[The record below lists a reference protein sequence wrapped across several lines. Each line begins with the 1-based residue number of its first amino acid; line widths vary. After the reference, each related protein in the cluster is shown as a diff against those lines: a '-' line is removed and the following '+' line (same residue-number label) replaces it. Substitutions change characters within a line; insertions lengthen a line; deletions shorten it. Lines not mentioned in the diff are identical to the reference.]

1 MNVKELLGIPP
12 WEWPQ
17 NAGEIFLKL
26 LVDKQADASDR
37 LIAADLAGEL
47 VVMNNQLADALLAIV
62 AGRDEFEELR
72 AHAAIGL
79 GPVLEQ
85 ADTELLDDDQFDD
98 PEAVPIDLPTF
109 RNLQDSLRR
118 LYLDE
123 SNPKEVRRKVLEAA
137 VRARQDWQP
146 SAILDAYSSG
156 DNDWKLTAVFAMRW
170 VKGFDDQ
177 ILEAL
182 ESPDPEI
189 HLEAVTAAGNWQ
201 LDAAWPHVVALAE
214 TPSTPKPLRL
224 AAIDAVG
231 SIRPLEAQE
240 ILSPLTA
247 SHDEDIAAAAEEAI
261 AMGQAMSDDE
271 DEESDGEW
279 IN

>member
-1 MNVKELLGIPP
+1 MNVKDLLGIPP
-12 WEWPQ
+12 WEWPG
-17 NAGEIFLKL
+17 NAGETLLEL
-26 LVDKQADASDR
+26 LVDKEADASER

-62 AGRDEFEELR
+62 AGRDESEELR
-72 AHAAIGL
+72 AQAAIGL

-85 ADTELLDDDQFDD
+85 ADTELLDDEQFDD
-98 PEAVPIDLPTF
+98 AEAVPIDLPTF
-109 RNLQDSLRR
+109 RNLQDSLRK
-118 LYLDE
+118 LFLDE
-123 SNPKEVRRKVLEAA
+123 SNPKEVRRSVLEAA
-137 VRARQDWQP
+137 VRARQDWHR

-156 DNDWKLTAVFAMRW
+156 DDDWKLTAVFAMRW

-182 ESPDPEI
+182 ESPEPEI

-201 LDAAWPHVVALAE
+201 LDAAWPHVVELAE
-214 TPSTPKPLRL
+214 TPSTPKLLRL
-224 AAIDAVG
+224 AAIEAVG
-231 SIRPLEAQE
+231 SIRPLEARE
-240 ILSPLTA
+240 ILIPLTA
-247 SHDEDIAAAAEEAI
+247 SKDEDIAAEAEEAI

-279 IN
+279 VN